1 MKVPDLSRNFFEA
14 YIFKKLYII
23 KKDFLYQILS

>member
-14 YIFKKLYII
+14 YILAYIQ
-23 KKDFLYQILS
+23 KAKDFLYQILS